1 MRGADREVQ
10 TGGCKPQTVQTLQT
24 SIRVLTLAR
33 FCGAAPRSGRV
44 AGRTRRP
51 CGATSVLVGQR
62 CDGAKTTSVA
72 MRKQPANPHRNAL
85 QCGWFRHVAS
95 RYDALR
101 FRAMHP
107 FSQQAPSASVDGCL
121 RVVASACGINYSDHG
136 GVVAYVLQGFCD
148 PAPSLAT
155 ACVTLRDAAVS
166 SAMRGGCPLSSTTIN
181 VSACRQRRHAVG
193 RAQPSCLQITFHGT

>member
-1 MRGADREVQ
+1 MGWRKVDFKLCGANREVQ
-10 TGGCKPQTVQTLQT
+10 TGGCKPQTLQTMQTLF
-24 SIRVLTLAR
+24 RVLTVAG

-72 MRKQPANPHRNAL
+72 MRKQPAHPHRNTL

-101 FRAMHP
+101 FRALHP
-107 FSQQAPSASVDGCL
+107 SSPQAPSASVDGCL
-121 RVVASACGINYSDHG
+121 RVVASAWRIKYSDHG
-136 GVVAYVLQGFCD
+136 GVVAPVSQRFCD
-148 PAPSLAT
+148 PAASLAT
-155 ACVTLRDAAVS
+155 ACVTLLDAAVS
-166 SAMRGGCPLSSTTIN
+166 SAMRGGWPLSSTTIN
-181 VSACRQRRHAVG
+181 VSA
-193 RAQPSCLQITFHGT
+193 

>member
-1 MRGADREVQ
+1 MQ
-10 TGGCKPQTVQTLQT
+10 TCQRLQT

-33 FCGAAPRSGRV
+33 FCGAAPRSGRG

-51 CGATSVLVGQR
+51 SGSTSVLVGQR

-72 MRKQPANPHRNAL
+72 MRKQPANPHRNKL
-85 QCGWFRHVAS
+85 RCGWFRHVAS
-95 RYDALR
+95 RYGALR

-107 FSQQAPSASVDGCL
+107 SSPQAPSASVDGCL
-121 RVVASACGINYSDHG
+121 RVVASAWGIKYSGHG
-136 GVVAYVLQGFCD
+136 AVVACVSLGFFD
-148 PAPSLAT
+148 PAASLAT

-181 VSACRQRRHAVG
+181 VSA
-193 RAQPSCLQITFHGT
+193 